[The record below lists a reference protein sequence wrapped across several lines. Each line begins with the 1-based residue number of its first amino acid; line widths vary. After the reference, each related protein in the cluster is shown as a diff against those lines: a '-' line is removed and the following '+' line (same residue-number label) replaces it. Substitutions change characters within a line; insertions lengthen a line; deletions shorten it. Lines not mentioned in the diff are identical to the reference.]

1 MEKIRFGGDYNPEQW
16 PEHVWDRDLQ
26 LFDEAGIDTL
36 TVNVFSWATLQP
48 DEHTYDF
55 TVLDRILAR
64 LAVAGKSVCL
74 ATSTGAHPAW
84 MAREYP
90 DVTRVDFEGR
100 RHVFG
105 QRHNSC
111 PNSPAYRRFSVELAR
126 RIAQRYGA
134 PDHPAAGV
142 VVAWHV
148 NNEYGG
154 SCYCEHCGAAFR
166 VWLRERY
173 AGLEALN
180 EAWNSTF
187 WSHTFHAWEEIV
199 PPSARSEHWGGPNV
213 TAFQG
218 ITLDYL
224 RFSSDAMLANFIDEK
239 SAIAE
244 FSPDLP
250 VTTNFMGMYRPLDY
264 FRWAPHLDFVSWDN
278 YPPDMQSHP
287 RMALTHDLMRGLK
300 AGQPFWLMEQT
311 PSKTSSR
318 PFNPVKRP
326 GVMRLWSYQAVAH
339 GADAVLFF
347 QMRQSRGASEKDHG
361 AVINHAGRSDTRVF
375 REVAALGEEL
385 TALAGEIVGARTH
398 AKVALVFD
406 WDSWWAVEISDGPS
420 RHVSYQ
426 QTLIAYYQA
435 LYEQNVAI
443 DVVPTGA
450 DFAEYEVVVA
460 PLLHVIKGDVAARV
474 EAFVEG
480 GGVFVTSFLSGR
492 VDESDNAFEMDAP
505 GPLARIL
512 GIRID
517 ETDALAP
524 EDRNAVVFDGA
535 AGEKEIASDS
545 LSDANGVL
553 SDGFVGA
560 RGIASDGGGI
570 RFPANLVFDLVQP
583 VTAEVVGVYES
594 DFYAGTAAVT
604 RNVVGNA
611 EMPGEAWYVGTN
623 LDADGLHWLL
633 EGVLRARGLLNEY
646 SGVPDIE
653 AVARYRDDARYLF
666 LLNHGE
672 AEARVVADLDAISL
686 LTGAGV
692 RAGESMTL
700 PPKGVVILKSVSVDP
715 LTGQ

>member
-1 MEKIRFGGDYNPEQW
+1 MDKIGFGGDYNPEQW
-16 PEHVWDRDLQ
+16 PADIWDRDME
-26 LFDEAGIDTL
+26 LFDEARVDTL
-36 TVNVFSWATLQP
+36 TVNVFSWGTLQP
-48 DEHTYDF
+48 AEHTYDF
-55 TVLDRILAR
+55 AVLDRILEK
-64 LAVAGKSVCL
+64 LAAAGKRVCL
-74 ATSTGAHPAW
+74 ATSTAAYPAW
-84 MAREYP
+84 MARAYP

-105 QRHNSC
+105 QRHNAC

-126 RIAQRYGA
+126 RIAERYGRA
-134 PDHPAAGV
+134 DHPASGIV
-142 VVAWHV
+142 GAWHV

-154 SCYCEHCGAAFR
+154 TCYCKHCATAFR

-173 AGLEALN
+173 GTLGALN
-180 EAWNSTF
+180 EAWNTAF
-187 WSHTFHAWEEIV
+187 WSHTFHAWEEVV
-199 PPSARSEHWGGPNV
+199 PPNALSEHWGGPDV

-224 RFSSDAMLANFIDEK
+224 RFNSDSLLRNFIDEK
-239 SAIAE
+239 AAIRQ
-244 FSPDLP
+244 FSPDVP

-278 YPPDMQSHP
+278 YPPDPQSHA

-311 PSKTSSR
+311 PSQTSSR

-385 TALAGEIVGARTH
+385 EVLAGEIVGARTR

-426 QTLIAYYQA
+426 QTLIAYYRA
-435 LYEQNVAI
+435 LYERNVAV
-443 DVVPTGA
+443 DVVPAGA
-450 DFAEYEVVVA
+450 DLAGYEVVVA
-460 PLLHVIKGDVAARV
+460 PLLHVIKGDLAARV
-474 EAFVEG
+474 EAFVAG
-480 GGVFVTSFLSGR
+480 GGTFVTSFLAGLA
-492 VDESDNAFEMDAP
+492 DESDNAFAMDAP
-505 GPLARIL
+505 GPFARVL

-524 EDRNAVVFDGA
+524 EDLNAVVFDDGA
-535 AGEKEIASDS
+535 VRSA
-545 LSDANGVL
+545 
-553 SDGFVGA
+553 
-560 RGIASDGGGI
+560 
-570 RFPANLVFDLVQP
+570 ANLVFDLVQAG
-583 VTAEVVGVYES
+583 TAEVVGVYES
-594 DFYAGTAAVT
+594 DFYAGMAAVT
-604 RNVVGNA
+604 RNVVVGK
-611 EMPGEAWYVGTN
+611 GGTSGDAWYVGTN
-623 LDADGLHWLL
+623 LDAAGLDWLFDR
-633 EGVLRARGLLNEY
+633 VLGDRGLLNAY
-646 SGVPDIE
+646 SGLAGVE
-653 AVARYRDDARYLF
+653 AVARHRDDVAYLF

-672 AEARVVADLDAISL
+672 VEAHVVADTDGVSL
-686 LTGAGV
+686 LTRTPV
-692 RAGESMTL
+692 SAGERLTL
-700 PPKGVVILKSVSVDP
+700 APKDVVILRSV
-715 LTGQ
+715 TGQ

>member
-1 MEKIRFGGDYNPEQW
+1 MRMDKILFGGDYNPEQW
-16 PEHVWDRDLQ
+16 PEDIWDRDME
-26 LFDEAGIDTL
+26 LFEEANVDTL
-36 TVNVFSWATLQP
+36 TVNVFSWGTLQP

-55 TVLDRILAR
+55 AVLDRILEK
-64 LAVAGKSVCL
+64 LAAAGKNVCL
-74 ATSTGAHPAW
+74 ATSTAAHPAW
-84 MAREYP
+84 MARKYP

-126 RIAQRYGA
+126 RIAERYSA
-134 PDHPAAGV
+134 TDHPASGIIA
-142 VVAWHV
+142 AWHV

-154 SCYCEHCGAAFR
+154 TCYCERCGAAFR

-173 AGLEALN
+173 GTLDALN
-180 EAWNSTF
+180 EAWNTAF

-199 PPSARSEHWGGPNV
+199 SPSALSEHWGGPNV

-224 RFSSDAMLANFIDEK
+224 RFNSDSMLQNFIDEK
-239 SAIAE
+239 AAIRE

-250 VTTNFMGMYRPLDY
+250 VTTNLMGMYRPLDY

-278 YPPDMQSHP
+278 YPPDMQSHA

-300 AGQPFWLMEQT
+300 GGQPFWLMEQT
-311 PSKTSSR
+311 PSQTSSR
-318 PFNPVKRP
+318 LFNPVKRP

-375 REVAALGEEL
+375 REVAGLGQEL
-385 TALAGEIVGARTH
+385 AALAGEIVGARTH

-426 QTLIAYYQA
+426 QTLIGYYRA
-435 LYEQNVAI
+435 LYEQNVAV
-443 DVVPTGA
+443 DVVPV
-450 DFAEYEVVVA
+450 DVDLSKYEVVVA
-460 PLLHVIKGDVAARV
+460 PLLHVIKGDIAPRV

-480 GGVFVTSFLSGR
+480 GGAFVTSFLSGR
-492 VDESDNAFEMDAP
+492 VDESDNAFGMDAP

-524 EDRNAVVFDGA
+524 EDLNAVVFDGA
-535 AGEKEIASDS
+535 PG
-545 LSDANGVL
+545 ANGIVPDE
-553 SDGFVGA
+553 SGV
-560 RGIASDGGGI
+560 
-570 RFPANLVFDLVQP
+570 RFATNLVFDLVQP
-583 VTAEVVGVYES
+583 GTAEVVGVYES
-594 DFYAGTAAVT
+594 DFYAGMAAVT
-604 RNVVGNA
+604 RNVVGEA

-623 LDADGLHWLL
+623 LGAGGLDWLL
-633 EGVLRARGLLNEY
+633 GRVLRERGLLNGY
-646 SGVPDIE
+646 SGVPGVE
-653 AVARYRDDARYLF
+653 AVARHRDDVTYLF
-666 LLNHGE
+666 LLNHGD
-672 AEARVVADLDAISL
+672 ADSHVVADMDGVSL
-686 LTGAGV
+686 LTQAQV
-692 RAGESMTL
+692 TAGESITL
-700 PPKGVVILKSVSVDP
+700 APKDVVILKSVHS
-715 LTGQ
+715 Q

>member
-16 PEHVWDRDLQ
+16 PEHVWDRDMQ
-26 LFDEAGIDTL
+26 LFEEANVDTL
-36 TVNVFSWATLQP
+36 TVNVFSWSTLQP

-55 TVLDRILAR
+55 AVLDRILEK
-64 LAVAGKSVCL
+64 LAAAGKSVCL
-74 ATSTGAHPAW
+74 ATSTAAHPAW
-84 MAREYP
+84 MARKYP

-111 PNSPAYRRFSVELAR
+111 PNSPAYRRFSVALAR
-126 RIAQRYGA
+126 RIAGRYGRA
-134 PDHPAAGV
+134 DDPAAGIV
-142 VVAWHV
+142 AAWHV

-154 SCYCEHCGAAFR
+154 TCYCENCRVAFR

-173 AGLEALN
+173 TTLDALN
-180 EAWNSTF
+180 EAWNAAF
-187 WSHTFHAWEEIV
+187 WSHTFHAWDEIV
-199 PPSARSEHWGGPNV
+199 PPSALSEHWGGPNV

-224 RFSSDAMLANFIDEK
+224 RFNSDSMLGNFIDEK
-239 SAIAE
+239 AAIRE

-300 AGQPFWLMEQT
+300 GGQPFWLMEQT
-311 PSKTSSR
+311 PSHTSSR
-318 PFNPVKRP
+318 SFNPVKRP

-361 AVINHAGRSDTRVF
+361 ALVNHAGRSDTRVF
-375 REVAALGEEL
+375 QEVAGLGEEL
-385 TALAGEIVGARTH
+385 EALAGEIVGASTH
-398 AKVALVFD
+398 ARVALVFD

-426 QTLIAYYQA
+426 QTLIAYYRA
-435 LYEQNVAI
+435 LYEQNVAV
-443 DVVPTGA
+443 DVVPVDAGLSG
-450 DFAEYEVVVA
+450 YEVVVA
-460 PLLHVIKGDVAARV
+460 PLLHMVKGDLVARV

-492 VDESDNAFEMDAP
+492 VDESDNAFGMDAP
-505 GPLARIL
+505 GPLARVL

-524 EDRNAVVFDGA
+524 EDFNAVVFDG
-535 AGEKEIASDS
+535 G
-545 LSDANGVL
+545 GV
-553 SDGFVGA
+553 
-560 RGIASDGGGI
+560 
-570 RFPANLVFDLVQP
+570 RFAANLVFDLVQP
-583 VTAEVVGVYES
+583 ETAEVVGVYES
-594 DFYAGTAAVT
+594 DFYAGMAAVT
-604 RNVVGNA
+604 RNVVGRA
-611 EMPGEAWYVGTN
+611 KTAGEAWYVGTN
-623 LDADGLHWLL
+623 LDAGGLDWLF
-633 EGVLRARGLLNEY
+633 GRVLRERGLLNGY
-646 SGVPDIE
+646 SGVPDVE

-666 LLNHGE
+666 LLNHRD
-672 AEARVVADLDAISL
+672 ADSHVVADMDGVSL
-686 LTGAGV
+686 LTGAEMK
-692 RAGESMTL
+692 AGEIITL
-700 PPKGVVILKSVSVDP
+700 APKDVMILKSTRSPTDA
-715 LTGQ
+715 QE

>member
-16 PEHVWDRDLQ
+16 PEQVWNRDLQ
-26 LFDEAGIDTL
+26 LFHEAGVDTL

-48 DEHTYDF
+48 EEHAYDF
-55 TVLDRILAR
+55 TVLDRILAS
-64 LAVAGKSVCL
+64 LAAAGKSVCL
-74 ATSTGAHPAW
+74 ATSTAAHPAW

-126 RIAQRYGA
+126 RIAARYGG

-154 SCYCEHCGAAFR
+154 TCYCEHCGAAFR

-173 AGLEALN
+173 ATLDALN
-180 EAWNSTF
+180 EAWNTAF

-199 PPSARSEHWGGPNV
+199 PPSALSEHWGGPNV

-224 RFSSDAMLANFIDEK
+224 RFNSDAMLANFIDEK
-239 SAIAE
+239 TAIRE

-264 FRWAPHLDFVSWDN
+264 FRWAPHLDFISWDN
-278 YPPDMQSHP
+278 YPPDMQSHA

-300 AGQPFWLMEQT
+300 GGQPFWLMEQT

-347 QMRQSRGASEKDHG
+347 QMRQSRGASEKEHG
-361 AVINHAGRSDTRVF
+361 AVINHAGRSDTRAF
-375 REVAALGEEL
+375 RDVAALGKEL

-426 QTLIAYYQA
+426 QTLIAYYRA
-435 LYEQNVAI
+435 LYEQNVAV
-443 DVVPTGA
+443 DVVPSGA
-450 DFAEYEVVVA
+450 DLAEYDVVVA
-460 PLLHVIKGDVAARV
+460 PLLHVIKGDVVARV

-492 VDESDNAFEMDAP
+492 VDESCNDFGMDSP
-505 GPLARIL
+505 GPLARVL

-524 EDRNAVVFDGA
+524 EDLNAVRFDGA
-535 AGEKEIASDS
+535 AG
-545 LSDANGVL
+545 V
-553 SDGFVGA
+553 DGIV
-560 RGIASDGGGI
+560 SDGGGV

-583 VTAEVVGVYES
+583 LTAEVVGVYES
-594 DFYAGTAAVT
+594 DFYAGMAAVT

-611 EMPGEAWYVGTN
+611 ETPGEAWYVGTN
-623 LDADGLHWLL
+623 LAAGGLRWLL
-633 EGVLRARGLLNEY
+633 ERILRARGLLNQY
-646 SGVPDIE
+646 CGILDIE
-653 AVARYRDDARYLF
+653 AVARYRDDVRYLF
-666 LLNHGE
+666 LLNHADTG
-672 AEARVVADLDAISL
+672 ASVVVDLDAVSL
-686 LTGAGV
+686 LTGTEV

-700 PPKGVVILKSVSVDP
+700 PPKGVVILKSPSADPPSPQQIRHRVSRSAIAS
-715 LTGQ
+715 

>member
-1 MEKIRFGGDYNPEQW
+1 MDKIGFGGDYNPEQW
-16 PEHVWDRDLQ
+16 PEDVWDRDMA
-26 LFDEAGIDTL
+26 LFAEAHVDTL

-48 DEHTYDF
+48 DEHTFDF
-55 TVLDRILAR
+55 AVLDRILEK
-64 LAVAGKSVCL
+64 LAAAGKVVCL
-74 ATSTGAHPAW
+74 ATSTAAHPAW
-84 MAREYP
+84 MARAYP

-142 VVAWHV
+142 IAAWHV

-154 SCYCEHCGAAFR
+154 TCYCEHCGAAFR

-173 AGLEALN
+173 GTLDALN
-180 EAWNSTF
+180 EAWSTAF

-199 PPSARSEHWGGPNV
+199 PPSALSEHWGGPDV

-224 RFSSDAMLANFIDEK
+224 RFNSDSLLQNFIDEK
-239 SAIAE
+239 AAIRE
-244 FSPDLP
+244 FSDLP

-278 YPPDMQSHP
+278 YPPDAQSHA

-300 AGQPFWLMEQT
+300 GGQPFWLMEQT
-311 PSKTSSR
+311 PSQTACR

-361 AVINHAGRSDTRVF
+361 AVITHGGRSDTRVF
-375 REVAALGEEL
+375 REVAGLGEEL
-385 TALAGEIVGARTH
+385 EALAGEIIGARTH

-426 QTLIAYYQA
+426 QTLIAYYRA
-435 LYEQNVAI
+435 LYERNVAV
-443 DVVPTGA
+443 DLVPTSA
-450 DFAEYEVVVA
+450 DLAGYEVVVA
-460 PLLHVIKGDVAARV
+460 PLLHVIKGDLAARF
-474 EAFVEG
+474 EAFVG
-480 GGVFVTSFLSGR
+480 GGGTFVTSFLAGLA
-492 VDESDNAFEMDAP
+492 DESDNAFAMDAP
-505 GPLARIL
+505 GPLARVL

-524 EDRNAVVFDGA
+524 EDLNAVVFDAGA
-535 AGEKEIASDS
+535 VRSA
-545 LSDANGVL
+545 
-553 SDGFVGA
+553 
-560 RGIASDGGGI
+560 
-570 RFPANLVFDLVQP
+570 ANLVFDLVQAG
-583 VTAEVVGVYES
+583 TAEVVGVYES
-594 DFYAGTAAVT
+594 DFYAGMAAVT
-604 RNVVGNA
+604 RNVVV
-611 EMPGEAWYVGTN
+611 GEGGTSGDAWYVGTN
-623 LDADGLHWLL
+623 LDAAGLDWLFDR
-633 EGVLRARGLLNEY
+633 VLGDRGLLNAY
-646 SGVPDIE
+646 SGLPGVE
-653 AVARYRDDARYLF
+653 AVARHRGDVAYLF

-672 AEARVVADLDAISL
+672 VEAHVVADTDGVSL
-686 LTGAGV
+686 LTRTPV
-692 RAGESMTL
+692 SAGERFTL
-700 PPKGVVILKSVSVDP
+700 APKDVVILRSV
-715 LTGQ
+715 TGQ

>member
-1 MEKIRFGGDYNPEQW
+1 MHKILFGGDYNPEQW
-16 PEHVWDRDLQ
+16 PEEIWDRDMEL
-26 LFDEAGIDTL
+26 LGEAHVDTL
-36 TVNVFSWATLQP
+36 TVNVFSWGTLQP

-55 TVLDRILAR
+55 AVLDRILEKLTA
-64 LAVAGKSVCL
+64 AGKNVCL
-74 ATSTGAHPAW
+74 ATSTAAHPAW

-126 RIAQRYGA
+126 RIAERYGA
-134 PDHPAAGV
+134 ATHPASDIIA
-142 VVAWHV
+142 AWHV

-154 SCYCEHCGAAFR
+154 TCYCEHCGSAFR
-166 VWLRERY
+166 VWLQARY
-173 AGLEALN
+173 RTLDALN
-180 EAWNSTF
+180 EAWNTTF

-199 PPSARSEHWGGPNV
+199 PPSALSEHWGGPNV

-224 RFSSDAMLANFIDEK
+224 RFSSDSLLQNFIDEK
-239 SAIAE
+239 AAIRQ
-244 FSPDLP
+244 FSPGLP

-278 YPPDMQSHP
+278 YPPDAQSHA

-300 AGQPFWLMEQT
+300 GGQPFWLMEQT
-311 PSKTSSR
+311 PSQTACR

-361 AVINHAGRSDTRVF
+361 AVITHGGRSDTRVF
-375 REVAALGEEL
+375 QEVTGLGEEL
-385 TALAGEIVGARTH
+385 ESLAGEIVGARTH

-426 QTLIAYYQA
+426 QTLITYYRA
-435 LYEQNVAI
+435 LFEQNVAV
-443 DVVPTGA
+443 DVVPA
-450 DFAEYEVVVA
+450 DADLSQYDVVVA
-460 PLLHVIKGDVAARV
+460 PLLHLVKGGVAARV

-524 EDRNAVVFDGA
+524 EDLNAVVFDRVPA
-535 AGEKEIASDS
+535 
-545 LSDANGVL
+545 ANGVVP
-553 SDGFVGA
+553 DGVGV
-560 RGIASDGGGI
+560 
-570 RFPANLVFDLVQP
+570 RFAANLVFDLVQP
-583 VTAEVVGVYES
+583 GTAEVVGVYES
-594 DFYAGTAAVT
+594 DFYAGMAAVT
-604 RNVVGNA
+604 RNVVGKA

-623 LDADGLHWLL
+623 LDAGGLRWLF
-633 EGVLRARGLLNEY
+633 EGVLRARGLLNCY
-646 SGVPDIE
+646 SGMPGVE
-653 AVARYRDDARYLF
+653 TVARYRDDVRYLF
-666 LLNHGE
+666 LLNHGD
-672 AEARVVADLDAISL
+672 ATSRVVADMDGVSL
-686 LTGAGV
+686 LTQV
-692 RAGESMTL
+692 VVSAGERITL
-700 PPKGVVILKSVSVDP
+700 VPKAVVILKSAQS
-715 LTGQ
+715 Q